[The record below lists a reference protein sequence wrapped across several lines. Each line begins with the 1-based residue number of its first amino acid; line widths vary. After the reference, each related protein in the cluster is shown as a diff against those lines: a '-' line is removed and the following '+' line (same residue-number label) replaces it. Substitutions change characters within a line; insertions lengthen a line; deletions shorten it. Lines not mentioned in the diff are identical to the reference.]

1 MSEVVRYGATPA
13 EKTAAENLDC
23 RRIVREISLYGVS
36 QRQQL
41 FIIYLLSLELEDID
55 AMKSISAAIKSCSG
69 GSSLFLSEAE
79 EEKSNGPTDG

>member
-1 MSEVVRYGATPA
+1 MVRYGATPA

-41 FIIYLLSLELEDID
+41 FIIYLLALELEDID
-55 AMKSISAAIKSCSG
+55 AMKSITAAIKSSASAG
-69 GSSLFLSEAE
+69 SLFLAPTE
-79 EEKSNGPTDG
+79 EEPSNGTRDS

>member
-23 RRIVREISLYGVS
+23 RRIVREISLYGIS

-41 FIIYLLSLELEDID
+41 FIIYLLALELEDID
-55 AMKSISAAIKSCSG
+55 AMKSITAAIKSCAS
-69 GSSLFLSEAE
+69 SNSLFLAGTE
-79 EEKSNGPTDG
+79 EEKSDGSSDS